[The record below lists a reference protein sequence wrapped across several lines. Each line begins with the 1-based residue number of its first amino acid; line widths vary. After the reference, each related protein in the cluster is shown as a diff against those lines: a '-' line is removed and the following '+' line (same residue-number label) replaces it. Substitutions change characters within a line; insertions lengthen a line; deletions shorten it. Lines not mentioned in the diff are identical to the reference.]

1 MQANE
6 ITPERL
12 RRLADTKPGDGKVLS
27 LFMNLDPS
35 QFGTAPARSSQV
47 RSLLDRA
54 ALLVRDDQGL
64 SHAEREALKTDLARV
79 ERVLEGELEAK
90 GAHGLAVYS
99 SSAANLFE
107 VLRLGTPV
115 DYDVVIADMPCIE
128 PLTRMALS
136 ETWCV
141 LLANRRVARLFCG
154 TPPTL
159 EEIALVQDDVHG
171 QHDQGGW
178 SQARYQRG
186 IEKEVAD
193 HLRHTA
199 ETAFERLKDR
209 LPTGLIAGGPQ
220 ELIGDLEATLHPYLA
235 DRLAGRIDVDV
246 ENSNGDQVLAAAMP
260 HIQAAVR
267 AREDDALARLIQGF
281 STGGAVGGLPD
292 VLLVLQERRVETL
305 LVDRGFREPGRVC
318 PRCGLLA
325 TEGDTCPIDGSAM
338 EPVADVVEAAV
349 ARAVTQSAQVLVLD
363 DRPELGPHRHIAAVL
378 RF

>member
-12 RRLADTKPGDGKVLS
+12 RRLAGTKTGDGKVLS
-27 LFMNLDPS
+27 VFMNLDPS

-54 ALLVRDDQGL
+54 ALLVREDEGL
-64 SHAEREALKTDLARV
+64 SHGEREALKADLARV
-79 ERVLEGELEAK
+79 ERLLEGDLDAK

-115 DYDVVIADMPCIE
+115 DYDVVIADTPCIE
-128 PLTRMALS
+128 PLTRMPPS
-136 ETWCV
+136 ESWCV

-154 TPPTL
+154 TPPAL

-186 IEKEVAD
+186 IDKEVAD

-209 LPTGLIAGGPQ
+209 LPTGMLVGGPQ
-220 ELIGDLEATLHPYLA
+220 ELIGDLEAALHPYLA
-235 DRLAGRIDVDV
+235 ERLAGRIDLDV
-246 ENSNGDQVLAAAMP
+246 ENSNADQVIAAAML

-267 AREDDALARLIQGF
+267 TREDDALARLVQGF

-292 VLLVLQERRVETL
+292 VLRVLQERRVEAL
-305 LVDRGFREPGRVC
+305 LVDRGFREPGRLC
-318 PRCGLLA
+318 PTCELLA
-325 TEGDTCPIDGSAM
+325 SEGDTCPIDGSALD
-338 EPVADVVEAAV
+338 PVADVVEAAV
-349 ARAVTQSAQVLVLD
+349 ERAITQSADVLVLD

>member
-12 RRLADTKPGDGKVLS
+12 RRLAGTKTGNGKVLS

-54 ALLVRDDQGL
+54 ALLVREDKGL
-64 SHAEREALKTDLARV
+64 SHGEREALKADLSRV
-79 ERVLEGELEAK
+79 ERLLEGDLDAK

-115 DYDVVIADMPCIE
+115 DYDVVISDMPCIE

-154 TPPTL
+154 TPPML
-159 EEIALVQDDVHG
+159 EEIALVEDDVHG

-209 LPTGLIAGGPQ
+209 LPTGLIVGGPQ

-267 AREDDALARLIQGF
+267 AREDDALARMIQGF

-318 PRCGLLA
+318 PTCGLLA